1 MQRLPRL
8 VHAPYRAPR
17 PLPRPPSL
25 AAPPPL
31 AETPPL
37 PLPLA
42 APPPNQTYFFE
53 LTDLYDKKNMPK
65 VVYMI
70 HALAY
75 VQAFCNAPAGP
86 LRLVARLTVSRFALS
101 TLTGTICTSAGSRL
115 R

>member
-1 MQRLPRL
+1 MRPLSVRPRITIATL
-8 VHAPYRAPR
+8 TP
-17 PLPRPPSL
+17 PLPRPIPR
-25 AAPPPL
+25 PPPL

-101 TLTGTICTSAGSRL
+101 TLTGTTCTSAGSRL